1 MTREEKLKKAH
12 QMFDNRNLITEL
24 KWQREYFRRGYIS
37 NQEELFNLWIFDE
50 CIKALE
56 QEPRK
61 DEVILTNKE
70 YRELIS
76 NEYDNGYCK
85 GYAVALE
92 EQEHIIDKIR
102 AEIMQLDYDIE
113 SVDYDYNDMP
123 QTEEVHMICREEVLQ
138 ILDKYKGE
146 SEG

>member
-37 NQEELFNLWIFDE
+37 NQEELFNIWIFDE

-56 QEPRK
+56 QESKSEWQK
-61 DEVILTNKE
+61 DHEILKA
-70 YRELIS
+70 YS
-76 NEYDNGYCK
+76 DGANEI
-85 GYAVALE
+85 L
-92 EQEHIIDKIR
+92 DKIR
-102 AEIMQLDYDIE
+102 AEIAKYGSIMVSYAITKDTKTDKGIE
-113 SVDYDYNDMP
+113 KLVSD
-123 QTEEVHMICREEVLQ
+123 VLKEAKEQ
-138 ILDKYKGE
+138 VLEIIDKYKGE